1 MAVVVWVRVPPLAP
15 IIKFNKKLAK
25 KHKIWYYNY
34 KNEILGRKSGRF
46 PLFSFKYEVD
56 ILWKKYWKYLKKK
69 WRSI

>member
-56 ILWKKYWKYLKKK
+56 I
-69 WRSI
+69 

>member
-1 MAVVVWVRVPPLAP
+1 MAAVVWVRVPPLAP

-34 KNEILGRKSGRF
+34 KSKILGRKSGRC

-56 ILWKKYWKYLKKK
+56 IYGKN
-69 WRSI
+69 IGNA